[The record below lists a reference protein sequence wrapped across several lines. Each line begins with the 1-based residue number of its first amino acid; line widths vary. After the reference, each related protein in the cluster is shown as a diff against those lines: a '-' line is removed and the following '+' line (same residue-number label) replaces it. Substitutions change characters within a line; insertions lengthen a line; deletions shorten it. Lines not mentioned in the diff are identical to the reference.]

1 MMKNGWIFNDEI
13 IWVKNN
19 PIFTQAKRTIRSH
32 EYIFHFVKCENY
44 HYDLTWMSE
53 LSDPSNQISLGT
65 SGKISNLMSAMD
77 FRGNIVRTGGN
88 NMSDLRKSC
97 KKQGFNLTHSAAFP
111 ITIPL
116 ISVLTTSKVGDTVL
130 DIYSGTATT
139 GEAALA
145 TNRKYIG
152 YEIKPEYIMGSV
164 VRLQDYTT
172 DKVLQAA

>member
-1 MMKNGWIFNDEI
+1 
-13 IWVKNN
+13 
-19 PIFTQAKRTIRSH
+19 
-32 EYIFHFVKCENY
+32 
-44 HYDLTWMSE
+44 MSE
-53 LSDPSNQISLGT
+53 LNDPENLISLGT

-77 FRGNIVRTGGN
+77 FRGNIIRTNSN

-97 KKQGFNLTHSAAFP
+97 KTQVFNLTHNAAFP
-111 ITIPL
+111 ITVPL
-116 ISVLTTSKVGDTVL
+116 ISILTSSKVGDTIL

-172 DKVLQAA
+172 DKVLAAA